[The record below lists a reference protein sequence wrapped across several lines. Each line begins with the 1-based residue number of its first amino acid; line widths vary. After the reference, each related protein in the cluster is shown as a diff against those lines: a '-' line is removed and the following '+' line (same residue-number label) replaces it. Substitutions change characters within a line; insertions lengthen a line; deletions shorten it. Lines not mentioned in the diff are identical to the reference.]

1 MTTSLDSR
9 CRRCG
14 RPHAADEVACALC
27 GELFRRASDAGS
39 VHGRRRDAETSS
51 PRSNDEDVTV
61 ATVAAPSSLLGAAP
75 ATSTSAM
82 PPSTPSSTI
91 SRTRPSARA
100 THAVTSTSTTS
111 TVADLGGDDG
121 VDASRPWS
129 PWLHWGVGAAA
140 SVVFLWLPFTAWMCW
155 FLASLVHEMGHAAC
169 AWFFGMPAIP
179 VISLAGEAAAVH
191 QDQSTFL
198 VACVTVALVGLAW
211 RFLEGRSR
219 WITIACVVPTYLAL
233 AFTDGKELLHLSA
246 GHGAELVFAG
256 VCLFRALDGGF
267 TESAAERVTYA
278 MLGWA
283 IWARN
288 VSLCFG
294 LATSADARAQYEGS
308 GSFGLTN
315 DYLRIAHDVTNTSVS
330 SVAVVMLFAA
340 ACVAPAA
347 VGVWRLRSR

>member
-1 MTTSLDSR
+1 M
-9 CRRCG
+9 
-14 RPHAADEVACALC
+14 
-27 GELFRRASDAGS
+27 
-39 VHGRRRDAETSS
+39 
-51 PRSNDEDVTV
+51 
-61 ATVAAPSSLLGAAP
+61 
-75 ATSTSAM
+75 
-82 PPSTPSSTI
+82 
-91 SRTRPSARA
+91 
-100 THAVTSTSTTS
+100 
-111 TVADLGGDDG
+111 
-121 VDASRPWS
+121 
-129 PWLHWGVGAAA
+129 HWGVGAAA
-140 SVVFLWLPFTAWMCW
+140 SVAFLWIPFTAWMGW

-198 VACVTVALVGLAW
+198 VACVTVALVVLAW
-211 RFLEGRSR
+211 RFLEGRTR

-246 GHGAELVFAG
+246 GHGSELVFAG

-330 SVAVVMLFAA
+330 TVAVVMLLAA